1 MKEDP
6 DPNVRHFPSQGCSP
20 ALAEQVHK
28 CALLHPFTFLCH
40 KYLMISFEK
49 ITALTECEQLIL
61 SDENIEVVLS
71 LYFLFSL

>member
-6 DPNVRHFPSQGCSP
+6 DPNVRHFPAQGSSP

-28 CALLHPFTFLCH
+28 CALLHLFTCLCH

-61 SDENIEVVLS
+61 SDENIGVVLS